1 MNNQPNRKRLLYL
14 EIDQISS
21 IIEVWRTKKRV
32 TALVIIITLYIHPPL
47 SFPRKNLNL
56 PSYINR
62 IYSSNLKLIVS
73 AKLSSKFSSFPP
85 NNLNPRKQP
94 RFINHTRRT
103 RGYSKDIPKIAAPPS
118 PPHRLRSISPL
129 LNYSRP

>member
-32 TALVIIITLYIHPPL
+32 TTLVIIITLYPPL

-62 IYSSNLKLIVS
+62 IFIEFETNRIRKIILEI
-73 AKLSSKFSSFPP
+73 FSV
-85 NNLNPRKQP
+85 
-94 RFINHTRRT
+94 
-103 RGYSKDIPKIAAPPS
+103 PS
-118 PPHRLRSISPL
+118 EQFKSP
-129 LNYSRP
+129 

>member
-32 TALVIIITLYIHPPL
+32 TTLVIIITLYIHPPL

-62 IYSSNLKLIVS
+62 IFIEFEINRI
-73 AKLSSKFSSFPP
+73 
-85 NNLNPRKQP
+85 RKIILEI
-94 RFINHTRRT
+94 FFL
-103 RGYSKDIPKIAAPPS
+103 PS
-118 PPHRLRSISPL
+118 EQFKSP
-129 LNYSRP
+129 

>member
-1 MNNQPNRKRLLYL
+1 MNNQPNRKRLL

-32 TALVIIITLYIHPPL
+32 TTLVIIITLYIHPPL

-62 IYSSNLKLIVS
+62 IFIEFETNRI
-73 AKLSSKFSSFPP
+73 
-85 NNLNPRKQP
+85 RKIILEI
-94 RFINHTRRT
+94 FFL
-103 RGYSKDIPKIAAPPS
+103 PS
-118 PPHRLRSISPL
+118 EQFKSP
-129 LNYSRP
+129 

>member
-47 SFPRKNLNL
+47 LFPRKNLNL

-62 IYSSNLKLIVS
+62 IFIEFETNRI
-73 AKLSSKFSSFPP
+73 
-85 NNLNPRKQP
+85 RKIILEI
-94 RFINHTRRT
+94 FFL
-103 RGYSKDIPKIAAPPS
+103 PS
-118 PPHRLRSISPL
+118 EQFKSP
-129 LNYSRP
+129 

>member
-1 MNNQPNRKRLLYL
+1 MNNQPNRKRLL

-32 TALVIIITLYIHPPL
+32 TTLVIIITLYIHPPL

-62 IYSSNLKLIVS
+62 IFIEFETNRIRKIILEI
-73 AKLSSKFSSFPP
+73 FSV
-85 NNLNPRKQP
+85 
-94 RFINHTRRT
+94 
-103 RGYSKDIPKIAAPPS
+103 PS
-118 PPHRLRSISPL
+118 EQFKSP
-129 LNYSRP
+129 